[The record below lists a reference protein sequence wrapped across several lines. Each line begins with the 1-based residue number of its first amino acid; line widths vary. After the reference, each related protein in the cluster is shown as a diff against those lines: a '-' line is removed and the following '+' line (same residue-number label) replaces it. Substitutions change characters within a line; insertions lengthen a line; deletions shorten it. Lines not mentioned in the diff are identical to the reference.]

1 MQWEA
6 VAAVAAVA
14 ATAALAL
21 LVVIASAI
29 ALLRMRLPI
38 GRLLPLLAAGD
49 ERGQAI
55 DLAVVLLRPARLL
68 HARLLVARRIELGIA
83 WQVWLGIARTVARL
97 LAAHLRRSSS
107 PSSKNVTAHV
117 GT

>member
-1 MQWEA
+1 MQREA
-6 VAAVAAVA
+6 VAAVAAI
-14 ATAALAL
+14 TAALAL

-55 DLAVVLLRPARLL
+55 DVAVVLLRAARLL
-68 HARLLVARRIELGIA
+68 
-83 WQVWLGIARTVARL
+83 
-97 LAAHLRRSSS
+97 LRGCWSR
-107 PSSKNVTAHV
+107 
-117 GT
+117 GG